1 MKATYLKIAAMV
13 LAGACCFT
21 PFFSDAKNKVSPPKS
36 TKARSVS
43 SKKVFSKTLA
53 DMKIKNIEF
62 GFNKA
67 IIPANAYENLDK
79 VAKLMSDN
87 NASVKLGG
95 YADNKGGYV
104 YNWKLSA
111 ARALAVKN
119 YLVSKGSD
127 STRIAAVEYGYTHP
141 IASNSTAA
149 GRKKN
154 RRVEVHFAE

>member
-1 MKATYLKIAAMV
+1 MKTSYLKIAVMV
-13 LAGACCFT
+13 LGGAYCFN
-21 PFFSDAKNKVSPPKS
+21 PYISDAKGNLNPPKS
-36 TKARSVS
+36 AKTRSAVS
-43 SKKVFSKTLA
+43 GKTSAITLA
-53 DMKIKNIEF
+53 AMKIKNIEF

-67 IIPANAYENLDK
+67 TVPKSAYENLDK
-79 VAKLMSDN
+79 VAKLMTDN
-87 NASVKLGG
+87 KASVKLGG

-104 YNWKLSA
+104 YNWKLSKS
-111 ARALAVKN
+111 RADAVKA

-141 IASNSTAA
+141 IASNSTPI

>member
-1 MKATYLKIAAMV
+1 MKTTYLKIAAMV
-13 LAGACCFT
+13 LGGSGCLNPYFCE
-21 PFFSDAKNKVSPPKS
+21 AKGKVNPPGS
-36 TKARSVS
+36 TKSKSLS
-43 SKKVFSKTLA
+43 SKRISSKTLA
-53 DMKIKNIEF
+53 AMKIKNIEF

-67 IIPANAYENLDK
+67 TVPTNAYENLDK

-87 NASVKLGG
+87 NASIKLGG

-111 ARALAVKN
+111 ARALAVKS

-127 STRIAAVEYGYTHP
+127 STRIATTEFGYTHP
-141 IASNSTAA
+141 VASNSTAA

>member
-1 MKATYLKIAAMV
+1 MKTTYLKIAAM
-13 LAGACCFT
+13 LLGGACYFN
-21 PFFSDAKNKVSPPKS
+21 PYFSDAKGKVNPSKGIK
-36 TKARSVS
+36 TRSIS
-43 SKKVFSKTLA
+43 SRKISSKTLA
-53 DMKIKNIEF
+53 GMKIKNIEF

-67 IIPANAYENLDK
+67 TVPSSAYENLDK
-79 VAKLMSDN
+79 VAKLMTDN

-119 YLVSKGSD
+119 YLVSRGSD

-141 IASNSTAA
+141 IAPNSTAA

-154 RRVEVHFAE
+154 RRVEIHFAE